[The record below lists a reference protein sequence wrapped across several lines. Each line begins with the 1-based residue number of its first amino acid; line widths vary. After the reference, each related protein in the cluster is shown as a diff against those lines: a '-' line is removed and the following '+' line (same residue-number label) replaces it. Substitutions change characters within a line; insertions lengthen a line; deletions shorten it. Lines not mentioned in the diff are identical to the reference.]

1 MPFLSKLFSEFVCQ
15 LCVTGRMHINLSL
28 SSWLPIIVCI
38 KRELYTYN
46 IYTYTYNPN
55 LFFFKFIFMG
65 SWENVLY
72 VGNSNFRQ
80 LGPYLTT

>member
-38 KRELYTYN
+38 KRELYTF
-46 IYTYTYNPN
+46 NPN

-72 VGNSNFRQ
+72 VGNPNFRQ